1 MNIIIIMILF
11 LLCFILS
18 LIPITFISLNLIKEL
33 KRKNDIEENKTK
45 NDLYRV
51 YMDIDLA
58 KADELIDNI
67 LKSYIN
73 RWVLVNITAEGDN
86 YIKEAEVQELIK
98 YTTETFIIDMS
109 DVHLF
114 YIKCLTTITDDE
126 SIVRFIR
133 NKVKYLVLDFITDY
147 NSL

>member
-1 MNIIIIMILF
+1 MG
-11 LLCFILS
+11 
-18 LIPITFISLNLIKEL
+18 
-33 KRKNDIEENKTK
+33 
-45 NDLYRV
+45 
-51 YMDIDLA
+51 
-58 KADELIDNI
+58 
-67 LKSYIN
+67 
-73 RWVLVNITAEGDN
+73 LVNITAEGDN